1 MQETNGKKLALLHIL
16 TLAFG
21 IACLIGG
28 CFQNSLWFDEAYTVG
43 LVQQPFGELLRIS
56 TYDVHPPLYYLLLK
70 LFASVFGYSIPVLRL
85 FSVLGAALLTCL
97 GWTHIRSDFGPKIG
111 FWFSF
116 FALFCGETMAY
127 ALQIRMYTWLPLFVT
142 LCAIYAYRSE
152 QATAKKRD
160 RILYIVFSLCA
171 CYTHW
176 FGLFACMVIHLLLLY
191 RTVKAKQSVKRWL
204 QNGVLLVCLLI
215 PALLLLLRQK
225 SLKGATWIRIEWP
238 DILFDFASHPLT
250 GNELRS
256 LVKRG
261 DPPFLNTLYI
271 AAGMASLLLAAIVLF
286 LMRRACRN
294 GMQEKE
300 RTAFR
305 YATAVFF
312 GTIGVSL
319 FLSLIQVVYYIRYTM
334 ALCGFLFFLL
344 ALTVSAFRKK
354 KGKVIFACLLLLAFG
369 VQAGMRYA
377 ILYDPSGNAVQ
388 ETLDTR
394 LQSEDT
400 FLIDDYNAFV
410 VTVRY
415 QQTPVYYVDR
425 KGWNVRGAYQAF
437 SPKTV
442 VTDSFDELPELGTR
456 VWTVGWGYCYQYLLE
471 HGYTEADR
479 QTVQQRYYGYTFE
492 LLLMVK

>member
-1 MQETNGKKLALLHIL
+1 
-16 TLAFG
+16 
-21 IACLIGG
+21 
-28 CFQNSLWFDEAYTVG
+28 
-43 LVQQPFGELLRIS
+43 
-56 TYDVHPPLYYLLLK
+56 
-70 LFASVFGYSIPVLRL
+70 
-85 FSVLGAALLTCL
+85 
-97 GWTHIRSDFGPKIG
+97 
-111 FWFSF
+111 
-116 FALFCGETMAY
+116 
-127 ALQIRMYTWLPLFVT
+127 
-142 LCAIYAYRSE
+142 
-152 QATAKKRD
+152 
-160 RILYIVFSLCA
+160 
-171 CYTHW
+171 
-176 FGLFACMVIHLLLLY
+176 
-191 RTVKAKQSVKRWL
+191 
-204 QNGVLLVCLLI
+204 
-215 PALLLLLRQK
+215 
-225 SLKGATWIRIEWP
+225 
-238 DILFDFASHPLT
+238 
-250 GNELRS
+250 
-256 LVKRG
+256 
-261 DPPFLNTLYI
+261 
-271 AAGMASLLLAAIVLF
+271 
-286 LMRRACRN
+286 
-294 GMQEKE
+294 
-300 RTAFR
+300 
-305 YATAVFF
+305 
-312 GTIGVSL
+312 
-319 FLSLIQVVYYIRYTM
+319 M

-410 VTVRY
+410 VTVQY

-492 LLLMVK
+492 LILLVK